1 MKEMNSQSEKLNLI
15 NWLTQVTDEDIIAQ
29 VKRIII
35 QKSDWWDELDDDQKS
50 DIDPGFADLDA
61 GRKIELSEILRKYD

>member
-1 MKEMNSQSEKLNLI
+1 MNIQSEKLSLI

-35 QKSDWWDELDDDQKS
+35 QKSDWWNELSDDQKA
-50 DIDPGFADLDA
+50 DIDAGLADLDA
-61 GRKIELSEILRKYD
+61 GRKKELSEVLKKYE

>member
-1 MKEMNSQSEKLNLI
+1 MNIQSEKLSLI

-29 VKRIII
+29 VKRIMI

-50 DIDPGFADLDA
+50 DIDAGLADLDA
-61 GRKIELSEILRKYD
+61 GRKKELSEVLKKYD